1 MSKKNKIIIALSA
14 IIVLL
19 IFIIGLFFYSM
30 NPVSKESE
38 KVIFKVESGSS
49 KFDIID
55 NLKEANLIKSKL
67 SAYLYVFLGNSNLQA
82 GTYEL
87 DRNESLSEIIN
98 KINNGEIYRETFT
111 ITFVEGKR
119 LTKYA
124 SLIAEKLKVEEKEVI
139 KTIGDKEYLNE
150 LINKYWFLTADILN
164 DDLYYP
170 LEGYLFPA
178 KYEFFSD
185 TSIKGVIEKMLDT
198 TSARLEPY
206 KEKIKNSKYS
216 IHEILSMASII
227 ELEAVSKSDR
237 QTVSQ
242 VIYRRLE
249 KNWSLGMDV
258 TAYYGVKKEMG
269 ETLYKSELNDNN
281 PYNTR
286 LASKKGL
293 PVGPICNPSLDSI
306 DAVFN
311 PTNTE
316 YMFFYAD
323 IKTGIVY
330 FAKTSDEFT
339 KLIKEIGGN

>member
-124 SLIAEKLKVEEKEVI
+124 SLIAEKLKVEEKEVF
-139 KTIGDKEYLNE
+139 KTIGDKEYLN
-150 LINKYWFLTADILN
+150 
-164 DDLYYP
+164 
-170 LEGYLFPA
+170 
-178 KYEFFSD
+178 
-185 TSIKGVIEKMLDT
+185 
-198 TSARLEPY
+198 
-206 KEKIKNSKYS
+206 
-216 IHEILSMASII
+216 
-227 ELEAVSKSDR
+227 
-237 QTVSQ
+237 
-242 VIYRRLE
+242 
-249 KNWSLGMDV
+249 
-258 TAYYGVKKEMG
+258 
-269 ETLYKSELNDNN
+269 
-281 PYNTR
+281 
-286 LASKKGL
+286 
-293 PVGPICNPSLDSI
+293 
-306 DAVFN
+306 
-311 PTNTE
+311 
-316 YMFFYAD
+316 
-323 IKTGIVY
+323 
-330 FAKTSDEFT
+330 
-339 KLIKEIGGN
+339 